1 MKETF
6 SKSISVIFISITA
19 TSLIVGVWELLA
31 LSGQLLKIFPAPS
44 QIYDFATS
52 EIKNFFSGNEGSLG
66 IGIHLYHSIKRVFV
80 GFLIACIVGIPIGIL
95 LGFSGVFGKAFYPH
109 VHILRQVSPLAW
121 LPIGL
126 ALTRNSEY
134 AAIFVIAICSVWPIL
149 LTVASSISFVPKAYY
164 EVSAVFGI
172 KGFKFMRRVLLP
184 SILPQIIASMRIG
197 FGISWMVIVA
207 AEMLVGNRGIGYFIW
222 NEWNNLNLS
231 GVIFAIM
238 VIGTF
243 GILVD
248 FLFVQIEQNFNYNR
262 RR

>member
-6 SKSISVIFISITA
+6 SKNISVIFISITA
-19 TSLIVGVWELLA
+19 TFLIIGVWELLA
-31 LSGQLLKIFPAPS
+31 LSGQLLKVFPAPS

-52 EIKNFFSGNEGSLG
+52 EIKNFFSRSEGSLG
-66 IGIHLYHSIKRVFV
+66 VGIHLYHSIKRVLI
-80 GFLIACIVGIPIGIL
+80 GFLIACLVGIPIGVL
-95 LGFSGVFGKAFYPH
+95 LGFSGILGRAFYPH
-109 VHILRQVSPLAW
+109 VHILRQASPLAW

-134 AAIFVIAICSVWPIL
+134 AAIFVIAICSVWPII
-149 LTVASSISFVPKAYY
+149 LTVASSIGFVPKAYY
-164 EVSAVFGI
+164 EVAGVFGI
-172 KGFKFMRRVLLP
+172 KGFKFIRRVLIP

-231 GVIFAIM
+231 GVIFAILI
-238 VIGTF
+238 IGTF

-248 FLFVQIEQNFNYNR
+248 FLFVKVEQNFNYNR